1 MSRRTDAIAR
11 LLAATLSPIGLAR
24 LCPQSPVEIS
34 HARLNLPPMCGRFG
48 LGNPERLD
56 LLMRRLSFPAILG
69 VSPRFNITPSQAVP
83 ILLNLDGA
91 RTTWM
96 AQWGLV
102 PSWAKDRS
110 VGNKLAMAR
119 GESAHEKPSF
129 REAIKRRRALMP
141 ADLFYEWQPVEGQK
155 ATRPWCVRKRDHAP
169 FLMGALWEQWTPRGE
184 PDSGPLLTCCVIT
197 TDANDALRP
206 IQDRMPL
213 LIDEADCER
222 WLDPHTSANDIQS
235 FMVPRSSDD
244 LHSYRVSSWVN
255 SPAHDDARC
264 IEPLPDGQA
273 DIEFESSG
281 KEKRSR
287 KSASVDQLDVFG

>member
-1 MSRRTDAIAR
+1 
-11 LLAATLSPIGLAR
+11 
-24 LCPQSPVEIS
+24 
-34 HARLNLPPMCGRFG
+34 MCGRFG

-56 LLMRRLSFPAILG
+56 LLMRRLSFPALLG
-69 VSPRFNITPSQAVP
+69 VSPRFNITPSAAVP

-91 RTTWM
+91 HATWM

-141 ADLFYEWQPVEGQK
+141 ADLFYEWQPIEGQK
-155 ATRPWCVRKRDHAP
+155 NTLPWCVRKRDDEP
-169 FLMGALWEQWTPRGE
+169 FLMGALWEQWTSRDE
-184 PDSGPLLTCCVIT
+184 PNGAPLLTCCVIT
-197 TDANDALRP
+197 TEANDALRP

-213 LIDEADCER
+213 LIDEADSER
-222 WLDPHTSANDIQS
+222 WLDPNTSADDVQQ
-235 FMVPRSSDD
+235 FMMPRAVDD
-244 LHSYRVSSWVN
+244 LRSYRVSNWVN
-255 SPAHDDARC
+255 SPSHDDARC
-264 IEPLPDGQA
+264 IEPLREGDEEM
-273 DIEFESSG
+273 EFDSRG

>member
-1 MSRRTDAIAR
+1 
-11 LLAATLSPIGLAR
+11 
-24 LCPQSPVEIS
+24 
-34 HARLNLPPMCGRFG
+34 MCGRFG

-83 ILLNLDGA
+83 ILLNLDGSRA
-91 RTTWM
+91 TWM

-102 PSWAKDRS
+102 PSWAKDRT

-155 ATRPWCVRKRDHAP
+155 ATRPWCVRKLNDEP
-169 FLMGALWEQWTPRGE
+169 FLMAALWEQWTLRDE
-184 PDSGPLLTCCVIT
+184 PDGAPLLTCCVIT

-213 LIDEADCER
+213 LIDEADGDR
-222 WLDPHTSANDIQS
+222 WLDPKTTADEIQS
-235 FMVPRSSDD
+235 FMVPRATDD
-244 LHSYRVSSWVN
+244 LRSYRVSSWVN

-264 IEPLPDGQA
+264 IEPLPEGA
-273 DIEFESSG
+273 DDTQPDTNT